1 MTGYDD
7 VLDTL
12 ESAVGP
18 EVTGEYMAV
27 MVEEGDAD
35 IATTIIEGCGG
46 TVNSVN
52 DHEAGHT
59 ITFEV

>member
-7 VLDTL
+7 ALGTL
-12 ESAVGP
+12 GSAVGP

-46 TVNSVN
+46 TVTGVN